1 MRLRFEHSRLGSACA
16 LLLLAGC
23 SGGSV
28 LEPDR
33 DSSLEWGTPLAVVAS
48 VEEVCATIDF
58 ESLAHGDLVS
68 SMSVPELELEF
79 NVAVWPSNG
88 GLANARVYDTDTLSP
103 PGDPFLAWAG
113 AGSTCPECVGSG
125 NVLVVEDGAGFEA
138 GGASDFG
145 GTFFL
150 DGFSQPDVR
159 IRELTAVGAG
169 SFDDSHFMLIDA
181 EPLAS
186 SVASAGDVQPLTP
199 SSEPVIQSF
208 VELVVLS
215 SAQGG
220 FDDLMLCRMME
231 VAEEP
236 GGSEGGGE
244 GCGFSYWKNP
254 NHGASWTGT
263 GLAPNSNVVDVLGG
277 APATLAKPE
286 QGLSPEELTLAE
298 SLDLRGSGV
307 NKLLK
312 ESVAAMLN
320 AEASEVDYDLSAGQ
334 VADLYTAAI
343 AGGDVKGTTRT
354 LKQYNNQVCPLD

>member
-1 MRLRFEHSRLGSACA
+1 
-16 LLLLAGC
+16 
-23 SGGSV
+23 
-28 LEPDR
+28 
-33 DSSLEWGTPLAVVAS
+33 VVAS

-58 ESLAHGDLVS
+58 ESLAHGDLVA

-88 GLANARVYDTDTLSP
+88 GLTNARVYDTDTLSP

-150 DGFSQPDVR
+150 DGFSQPDVS

-254 NHGASWTGT
+254 KHGASWTGT
-263 GLAPNSNVVDVLGG
+263 GLSLNSNVVDVLGG
-277 APATLAKPE
+277 VPATLAKPE
-286 QGLSPEELTLAE
+286 QGLSPAELTLAE

-307 NKLLK
+307 NKLLQ

-320 AEASEVDYDLSAGQ
+320 AEAIEVDYDLSSGQ

-343 AGGDVKGTTRT
+343 AGGDVKGTTKT

>member
-33 DSSLEWGTPLAVVAS
+33 DSSLEGGIPLAVVAS

-58 ESLAHGDLVS
+58 ESLAHGDLVA

-79 NVAVWPSNG
+79 NVTVWPSNG
-88 GLANARVYDTDTLSP
+88 GLSTARVYDTDTMSP

-113 AGSTCPECVGSG
+113 AGSTCPECLGSG

-159 IRELTAVGAG
+159 IRGLTAVGAG

-186 SVASAGDVQPLTP
+186 SVASAGVVQPLTP

-254 NHGASWTGT
+254 KHGASWTGT
-263 GLAPNSNVVDVLGG
+263 GLSPNSNVVDVLGG
-277 APATLAKPE
+277 VPATLAKPE
-286 QGLSPEELTLAE
+286 QGLSPAELTLAQ

-307 NKLLK
+307 NRLLR
-312 ESVAAMLN
+312 ETVAAMLN
-320 AEASEVDYDLSAGQ
+320 AEASGVDYDLSSGQ
-334 VADLYTAAI
+334 VADLFTTAI
-343 AGGDVKGTTRT
+343 AGGDVKATTKT
-354 LKQYNNQVCPLD
+354 LAQYNNQVCPLD